1 MQKCNY
7 AVEPRSLLSRETQS
21 WLLPLWSWDVQLCCQ
36 ILMQPRETCNLWT
49 NIQIWTSLSFIVHL
63 HTVTHVD
70 QLFRWPYYKLL
81 ELEEKT
87 SFNLYVTVTLP
98 LLRPLSSAK
107 LYTLSCSCLL
117 RRSKYEGY
125 KGSRG
130 HFYDFIELLRPIK
143 MIYIQ

>member
-1 MQKCNY
+1 MVIIVRRDTELAPPPVIMRPA
-7 AVEPRSLLSRETQS
+7 AV
-21 WLLPLWSWDVQLCCQ
+21 LPDSDATCGQ
-36 ILMQPRETCNLWT
+36 IYKYELHHHFT
-49 NIQIWTSLSFIVHL
+49 VHL

-70 QLFRWPYYKLL
+70 QLFRWPHYKLL

-87 SFNLYVTVTLP
+87 SFNYYLTVTLP

-107 LYTLSCSCLL
+107 IYTLSCSCLL

>member
-1 MQKCNY
+1 MRPA
-7 AVEPRSLLSRETQS
+7 AVMPDSDATSANL
-21 WLLPLWSWDVQLCCQ
+21 QLVDKY
-36 ILMQPRETCNLWT
+36 T
-49 NIQIWTSLSFIVHL
+49 NMNFTVHL

-70 QLFRWPYYKLL
+70 QLFRWPHYKLL

-87 SFNLYVTVTLP
+87 SFNYYLTVTLP

-107 LYTLSCSCLL
+107 IYTLSCSCLL